1 MCRAATAT
9 RPARRCPSSS
19 PEARRA
25 KRAASKPAPVPED
38 SYPGL
43 TNDTPSARDDRPEDY
58 LRSANPV
65 ARILAI
71 RQHTASSADLARLAK
86 DPDLDVR
93 AAATVEL
100 DDREFLRAR
109 ANPVKVEKTVD
120 DRIFEVAG
128 ANAARRKEL
137 AGDPSPRVRAAVARV
152 VAELEVVRRLSRDRA
167 EMVRRAVLGN
177 PHTHEAPEILR
188 LMARDPDGGIR
199 RRVYEAMARSPI
211 EFAAELLRSPEE
223 RRALAVSIET
233 PVAELQEW
241 EHSLAMSEDEF
252 HLNMTSKEIS
262 DELARDARST
272 GTLG

>member
-9 RPARRCPSSS
+9 RPARRCPSNS
-19 PEARRA
+19 PAARRA
-25 KRAASKPAPVPED
+25 KRAARKPAPEPED
-38 SYPGL
+38 SYPGP
-43 TNDTPSARDDRPEDY
+43 TNDMPIVPDDKPEDY
-58 LRSANPV
+58 SRSKNPV

-71 RQHTASSADLARLAK
+71 RQHTASPADLERLAK

-93 AAATVEL
+93 AAAIAEL

-109 ANPVKVEKTVD
+109 ENPAKVEKTVD

-128 ANAARRKEL
+128 ANAARRAEL
-137 AGDPSPRVRAAVARV
+137 AWDPSPRVRATVARV
-152 VAELEVVRRLSRDRA
+152 VAELEVIRQLSRDRE
-167 EMVRRAVLGN
+167 EMVRRAVLRN
-177 PHTHEAPEILR
+177 PHTHEAPNILR

-211 EFAAELLRSPEE
+211 KFAAELLRSPAE
-223 RRALAVSIET
+223 RGALAVSIET

-241 EHSLAMSEDEF
+241 ERSLAMAEDRVDTY
-252 HLNMTSKEIS
+252 MTSKEIAE
-262 DELARDARST
+262 ELARDTRST